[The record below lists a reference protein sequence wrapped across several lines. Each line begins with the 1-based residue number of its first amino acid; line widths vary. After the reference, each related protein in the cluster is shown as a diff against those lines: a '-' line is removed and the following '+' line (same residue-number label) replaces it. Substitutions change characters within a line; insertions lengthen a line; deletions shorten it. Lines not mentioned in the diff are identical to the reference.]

1 MNTYDA
7 ELRDALHRIWGFSDF
22 RPLQREAMDAVLTG
36 RDSLVVLPTGGG
48 KSLCFQAPALV
59 IGAAQTDQASD
70 ESTLDLFADAAGVA
84 GERALVGA
92 ASANTTAAVALEQ
105 SADDREYSWDELAEA
120 PAVAAVPA
128 KRASRSGLSSG
139 ARRGFALVVSPL
151 ISLMKDQVDS
161 LRVEGV
167 DASYLNSTQT
177 SAERDAVMASLRED
191 RCRLL
196 YVSPERLVGEGSA
209 GFRRMLNGFGVRFIA
224 IDEAHCISQW
234 GHDFRPEY
242 RQLGQL
248 REDFPSASFH
258 AFTATAT
265 ERVRHDI
272 VTELRLREPL
282 VLVGSFDRPN
292 LVYRVLRRGN
302 LHKQLEAILGRHE
315 GESGIVYCGS
325 RREVES
331 LAEWLR
337 EEGHEALPYHAG
349 LSDEIRARHQEA
361 FLEERADIVVAT
373 VAFGMGIDRS
383 NVRFVVHA
391 SAPRSPEHYQQ
402 EAGRAGRDGLP
413 AECVLIYSGS
423 DFVRWRQMLESN
435 GEYTESAKALLRDM
449 ERYAAGTRCRHQ
461 ALVEYFGEGWTREGC
476 GACDWCLK
484 ELESVGDSTTVA
496 RKILSCVA
504 RVRQSYGLAH
514 VTDVLLGKSNEKIVA
529 AGHAE
534 LSTFGLMR
542 DESSVAIRGFIEQ
555 LVAGGFL
562 AREGEPYP
570 VLRLTSR
577 GAVLLRGEDTCELF
591 RERQPVKGK
600 SRARGAGAA
609 TFDGDPE
616 LFDVLR
622 DVRTRLARARNVP
635 PYVIFHD
642 TTLRQMAERRPSTVD
657 DLHDI
662 YGVGAKKAADFG
674 DAFLD
679 AIRTFKRPE

>member
-1 MNTYDA
+1 M
-7 ELRDALHRIWGFSDF
+7 H
-22 RPLQREAMDAVLTG
+22 AVLDG
-36 RDSLVVLPTGGG
+36 RDSLVILPTGGG

-59 IGAAQTDQASD
+59 PP
-70 ESTLDLFADAAGVA
+70 E
-84 GERALVGA
+84 
-92 ASANTTAAVALEQ
+92 
-105 SADDREYSWDELAEA
+105 
-120 PAVAAVPA
+120 
-128 KRASRSGLSSG
+128 ASRTDSSRQG
-139 ARRGFALVVSPL
+139 VALVVSPL
-151 ISLMKDQVDS
+151 ISLMKDQVDG
-161 LRVEGV
+161 LRVDGV
-167 DASYLNSTQT
+167 EASFLNSTQ
-177 SAERDAVMASLRED
+177 SSSERDEVIASLRQD

-196 YVSPERLVGEGSA
+196 YVSPERLVGEGSQ
-209 GFRRMLNGFGVRFIA
+209 GFRRMLGQYGVRFIA

-242 RQLGQL
+242 RQLGGL
-248 REDFPSASFH
+248 RADFPGASLH

-272 VTELRLREPL
+272 VHELRLDDAL

-292 LVYRVLRRGN
+292 LTYRVLRRGQ
-302 LHKQLEAILGRHE
+302 LHKQLETILSRHD

-337 EEGHEALPYHAG
+337 GEGHEALPYHAG
-349 LSDEIRARHQEA
+349 LPDAVRAAHQEA

-423 DFVRWRQMLESN
+423 DFVRWRQMLEQN
-435 GEYTESAKALLRDM
+435 AEFTESARALLRDM
-449 ERYAAGTRCRHQ
+449 ERYAAGTRCRHR
-461 ALVEYFGEGWTREGC
+461 ALVEYFGESWTRGEC

-484 ELESVGDSTTVA
+484 ELDSVEDSTTLA

-504 RVRQSYGLAH
+504 RVRQGYGLAH
-514 VTDVLLGKSNEKIVA
+514 VSDVLLGKASDKVVA
-529 AGHAE
+529 YGHAE
-534 LSTFGLMR
+534 LSTFGLLKQ
-542 DESSVAIRGFIEQ
+542 ESAAAVRGYIEQ
-555 LVAGGFL
+555 LVAGGWL

-570 VLRLTSR
+570 VLRLTSS
-577 GAVLLRGEDTCELF
+577 GAALLKGDGTCELF
-591 RERQPVKGK
+591 REQVPVKGR
-600 SRARGAGAA
+600 SRARGAGAT
-609 TFDGDPE
+609 TFAGDPD
-616 LFDVLR
+616 LFDRLR
-622 DVRTRLARARNVP
+622 EVRTRIARERGVP

-642 TTLRQMAERRPSTVD
+642 TTLKQMAERRPQTLD

-679 AIRTFKRPE
+679 AIRLYGKPQ